1 MHKSALVYYTWCICV
16 GHPEGTSTREV
27 EVNTEYS
34 NQYSES
40 EEYIY
45 RYMNVQVPGK

>member
-27 EVNTEYS
+27 EVVEVNTEYS

-40 EEYIY
+40 EEY
-45 RYMNVQVPGK
+45 MNVQVSLSK

>member
-40 EEYIY
+40 EEY
-45 RYMNVQVPGK
+45 MNVQVSLSK